1 MPWKGLFLT
10 KKLIFSTSI
19 NPEVYRRN
27 EHNET
32 VRCLCSWFFFFFNIS
47 HQKDLYKLEKETSS
61 GLSFNKAGKSRLN
74 MYNFI
79 SSRV

>member
-1 MPWKGLFLT
+1 MNTT
-10 KKLIFSTSI
+10 KQF
-19 NPEVYRRN
+19 VAY
-27 EHNET
+27 
-32 VRCLCSWFFFFFNIS
+32 VADFFFFFNIS

>member
-32 VRCLCSWFFFFFNIS
+32 VAYVADFFFFQ
-47 HQKDLYKLEKETSS
+47 H
-61 GLSFNKAGKSRLN
+61 
-74 MYNFI
+74 
-79 SSRV
+79 

>member
-10 KKLIFSTSI
+10 EKLIFSTSI

-32 VRCLCSWFFFFFNIS
+32 VAYVADFFFFNIS

>member
-1 MPWKGLFLT
+1 MNTT
-10 KKLIFSTSI
+10 KHF
-19 NPEVYRRN
+19 VAY
-27 EHNET
+27 
-32 VRCLCSWFFFFFNIS
+32 VADFFFFNIS

>member
-32 VRCLCSWFFFFFNIS
+32 VAYVADFFFFFNIS